1 MAENP
6 FGPSNWSLS
15 SLVFSWLTKDSRQR
29 EADEAMKISFEK
41 MDQEIALRLD
51 SLAGITIALQS
62 LGDIAYAQ
70 ITVKKTT
77 TDQAGSVFDLKSVVV
92 SDWFRQGRQNTS
104 GYFGGGLGVSE
115 EEETRSFAIPLLPVV
130 RASYA
135 LWLKNQIAAADPQ
148 TRVKLEDCLRR
159 LETKGASVPSFSFL
173 GGACLDILPSG
184 SPPG

>member
-15 SLVFSWLTKDSRQR
+15 SLVFSWLTKDLRQR

-70 ITVKKTT
+70 ITVKGTT
-77 TDQAGSVFDLKSVVV
+77 TDQAGRRS
-92 SDWFRQGRQNTS
+92 TS
-104 GYFGGGLGVSE
+104 N
-115 EEETRSFAIPLLPVV
+115 RS
-130 RASYA
+130 
-135 LWLKNQIAAADPQ
+135 
-148 TRVKLEDCLRR
+148 
-159 LETKGASVPSFSFL
+159 
-173 GGACLDILPSG
+173 
-184 SPPG
+184 